1 MDNTKFIQNREK
13 TSFNQTPETK
23 HLNFTAV
30 MIITTTIL
38 MTVALISS
46 SIVAEVDAK
55 PRSTGS
61 PDDICIIAENHG
73 CYCSNDTA
81 NLTAECCATTNTGNT
96 NCETCDIDTKTGDY
110 VNCVINSGLT
120 RGGSNL
126 PGAPHH
132 GAYLG
137 SQPQNP
143 GNVMTFNPPN
153 NAKTF
158 VNRNNSSK

>member
-1 MDNTKFIQNREK
+1 MC
-13 TSFNQTPETK
+13 
-23 HLNFTAV
+23 LNFTAV
-30 MIITTTIL
+30 VSITAIIS
-38 MTVALISS
+38 MAVALISR
-46 SIVAEVDAK
+46 SIASEVDAK
-55 PRSTGS
+55 PRSIHT
-61 PDDICIIAENHG
+61 PQDIYLGAMPR
-73 CYCSNDTA
+73 CYCSNDTEH
-81 NLTAECCATTNTGNT
+81 LTAECCADNGSKGVV
-96 NCETCDIDTKTGDY
+96 CETCDIDTESGDY

-158 VNRNNSSK
+158 VNSNNSSK

>member
-1 MDNTKFIQNREK
+1 MDNTKFIQNRAK

-30 MIITTTIL
+30 VIITATIL
-38 MTVALISS
+38 MAVALISS

-81 NLTAECCATTNTGNT
+81 NLTAECCADNGSQGVK
-96 NCETCDIDTKTGDY
+96 CETCDIDTKT
-110 VNCVINSGLT
+110 
-120 RGGSNL
+120 
-126 PGAPHH
+126 
-132 GAYLG
+132 
-137 SQPQNP
+137 
-143 GNVMTFNPPN
+143 
-153 NAKTF
+153 
-158 VNRNNSSK
+158 